1 MIRYKTWLWLS
12 VSKAGAQV
20 TVLSTEVSGLY
31 CAIEKDNVGHLA
43 VASVNSAIYFDGTA
57 CYPLKPA
64 LRGSN

>member
-12 VSKAGAQV
+12 VPKAGTEV
-20 TVLSTEVSGLY
+20 TVLSTEVPGLN

-43 VASVNSAIYFDGTA
+43 VASGIYFDGTA
-57 CYPLKPA
+57 CYPLKPV